1 MAVADKARD
10 PGDGMAARV
19 VDVGVEVGLE
29 VEEVEAAVEAAVEG
43 AGMWSAR
50 QRQWLEVE
58 VRWKKWG
65 EEGLLAGNLPT
76 AWRKLCKSEAK

>member
-1 MAVADKARD
+1 MAAADKARD
-10 PGDGMAARV
+10 VGGGMAARV
-19 VDVGVEVGLE
+19 GDVGLEVGLE
-29 VEEVEAAVEAAVEG
+29 VEEVEAAVEG

-65 EEGLLAGNLPT
+65 EEGLLACNLPT
-76 AWRKLCKSEAK
+76 AWRKLCKSEAE

>member
-1 MAVADKARD
+1 MAAADKARD

-29 VEEVEAAVEAAVEG
+29 VEEVEAAVEG

-76 AWRKLCKSEAK
+76 AWRKLCKSEAE